1 LEVAS
6 KGRYFRK
13 PDGVCATVIV
23 AACCHNDRV
32 MDHTPDEPAPRRS
45 IRSFVLRAGRITPA
59 QERALTEA
67 WPRYGI
73 DAPGAAPQH
82 PLPATLDLA
91 AAFGRRAPVVVEIGF
106 GNGENLLALAAAD
119 PARDFLGIEVH
130 RAGVGHLLLR
140 AGEARI
146 GNLRVMRHDAVE
158 VFDRHIAPDSLDEVL
173 VLFPDPWHKKRHHK
187 RRLVQP
193 GFVALLASRLRIGGL
208 LQLATDWEPYA
219 RQMLEV
225 LSAEPSLR
233 NAAPVS
239 VPDGGAAE
247 PGFVPRPAW
256 RALTRFER
264 RGHRLGHGVWDLS
277 FERVAAPADR
287 SINPQA

>member
-1 LEVAS
+1 
-6 KGRYFRK
+6 
-13 PDGVCATVIV
+13 
-23 AACCHNDRV
+23 
-32 MDHTPDEPAPRRS
+32 MDQTPETPTPRR

-59 QERALTEA
+59 QQRALEEL
-67 WPRYGI
+67 WPRLGI
-73 DAPGAAPQH
+73 DLPAAAATADGDPGRPLDLDAVFGRAAPRV
-82 PLPATLDLA
+82 L
-91 AAFGRRAPVVVEIGF
+91 EIGF

-119 PARDFLGIEVH
+119 PARDFIGVEVH

-140 AGEARI
+140 TAEAGLT
-146 GNLRVMRHDAVE
+146 NLRVVCHDAVE
-158 VFDRHIAPDSLDEVL
+158 VLERHIAPGSLDEVL

-187 RRLVQP
+187 RRLMQP
-193 GFVALLASRLRIGGL
+193 AFVDLVVSRLRPGGR

-225 LSAEPSLR
+225 LSACPALR
-233 NAAPVS
+233 NLAPAAGTA
-239 VPDGGAAE
+239 DAAGVE

-277 FERVAAPADR
+277 FEKV
-287 SINPQA
+287 